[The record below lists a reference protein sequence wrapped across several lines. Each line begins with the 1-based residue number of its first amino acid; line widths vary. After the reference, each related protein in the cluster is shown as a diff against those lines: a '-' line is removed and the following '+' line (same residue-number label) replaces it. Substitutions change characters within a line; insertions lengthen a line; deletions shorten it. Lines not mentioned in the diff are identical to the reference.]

1 MNFQPPKE
9 ISGSGVVAEWQ
20 QMAPVWPFQKNNE
33 KSGPNWTDLVATMLL
48 SASTFNKSY
57 KGTLQTGMWLQR
69 KIKYFTG
76 YRQYVKGS

>member
-33 KSGPNWTDLVATMLL
+33 KSGPQLDRLGRDDVIIGVN
-48 SASTFNKSY
+48 F
-57 KGTLQTGMWLQR
+57 
-69 KIKYFTG
+69 
-76 YRQYVKGS
+76 